1 MPMQPDELL
10 GKKASGWSHA
20 KRVAFEEAFYTYL
33 DHCEINS
40 KDHGEP
46 IILGKY
52 LMYGQRKFITAI
64 FDGLEQ
70 DIHDFYCLKSR
81 QLGITTIIR
90 ALCAFFLGVHR
101 GLTGAL
107 VFDTNSNK
115 NLARDELVTIIKALP
130 SKLKFPAITK
140 DNRDGLTLGNAS
152 KILFM
157 SAGIKETQASGTLG
171 RSAGVALAHLSEL
184 CSYKN
189 EEGLISFQESLSD
202 VNPNRLYIRE
212 STARGVNNS
221 WARMWKEARKNIRN
235 CVCVFIGWW
244 AKESHRIERTD
255 RNWEFY
261 GVQPPSSEEQVKI
274 ELVKKLYD
282 FDVTQEQLAWYR
294 KAMDPS
300 AIDAEDMDA
309 GFEANSLQKQEQP
322 WDEEEA
328 FQITG
333 SVFFAGEKLKDQ
345 TDKHTSRKFV
355 PYMFMGGPEF
365 PDMKVYRAENVR
377 MTELKVWEPPQPE
390 AVYVLGCDPAFG
402 ENENNDRS
410 AIQVLR
416 CYADG
421 IDQVAEYAYS
431 LVVPRHLAHI
441 LAGIMAWY
449 GNEPLSEVHYILEI
463 NGPGGSVLQELRS
476 LKFQI
481 ENGYAPMQ
489 DQGIKNIFANVKQYL
504 YTRPDSLASGS
515 GVWHFKTQLQT
526 KIMIM
531 EELRGFVGS
540 GHLHIRS
547 HDLIDEMQTIAR
559 DGDTIEGEGSGA
571 HDDRVMAMALATHYW
586 DTRIRRALIVQ
597 KRTREAE
604 KVKKQRSIIDQATL
618 FNQNM
623 MQSFMNQQ
631 GNTRMAQQRLAM
643 KQAWRYGRR

>member
-1 MPMQPDELL
+1 M
-10 GKKASGWSHA
+10 AGWSHQ
-20 KRVAFEEAFYTYL
+20 KRVAFEQAFYTYL

-46 IILGKY
+46 IILGQH
-52 LMYGQRKFITAI
+52 LMYGQRVFITAI
-64 FDGLEQ
+64 FDGLEN

-107 VFDTNSNK
+107 VFDTNENK
-115 NLARDELVTIIKALP
+115 NLARAELVTIIKALP
-130 SKLKFPAITK
+130 ASLKFPGIAQ
-140 DNRDGLTLGNAS
+140 DNRDGLTLANVS
-152 KILFM
+152 KILFK
-157 SAGIKETQASGTLG
+157 SAGIKKTKSSGTLG
-171 RSAGVALAHLSEL
+171 RSAGVSLAHLSEL
-184 CSYKN
+184 CSYDN
-189 EEGLISFQESLSD
+189 EEGLVSFRESLSD
-202 VNPNRLYIRE
+202 VNPNRLYIYE
-212 STARGVNNS
+212 STARGPNIWS
-221 WARMWKEARKNIRN
+221 RMWKEARQDIRH

-244 AKESHRIERTD
+244 AKDSHRIERSD
-255 RNWEFY
+255 RDWEFY
-261 GVQPPSSEEQVKI
+261 GEQPPTAAEQSKI
-274 ELVKKLYD
+274 DLVKQMYA
-282 FDVTQEQLAWYR
+282 FEVSQEQLAWYR
-294 KAMDPS
+294 RAMDPAAS
-300 AIDAEDMDA
+300 DDGDIDA
-309 GFEANSLQKQEQP
+309 GFEASSYQKQEQP

-333 SVFFAGEKLKDQ
+333 SVFFAGASLKDQ
-345 TDKHTSRKFV
+345 TDKWVSRKFV
-355 PYMFMGGPEF
+355 PYMFMGGSEF
-365 PDMKVYRAENVR
+365 SDMKVYKADNTR
-377 MTELKVWEPPQPE
+377 MIELKVWEPPQQQS
-390 AVYVLGCDPAFG
+390 VYVLGVDPAFG

-421 IDQVAEYAYS
+421 VDQVAEYAYP

-463 NGPGGSVLQELRS
+463 NGPGGAVLQELKS

-481 ENGYAPMQ
+481 ENGYAPLEE
-489 DQGIKNIFANVKQYL
+489 QGIRNIFRNVKQYL
-504 YTRPDSLASGS
+504 YSRPDSLSGGS

-540 GHLHIRS
+540 GHLRARS
-547 HDLIDEMQTIAR
+547 HDLIEEMKTIAR
-559 DGDTIEGEGSGA
+559 DGDTIEGEGSGE
-571 HDDRVMAMALATHYW
+571 HDDRVVSMALATHYW
-586 DTRIRRALIVQ
+586 DTRIRRNLIVQ

-604 KVKKQRSIIDQATL
+604 RVRKHKSVVDQTAL

-623 MQSFMNQQ
+623 MAAFM
-631 GNTRMAQQRLAM
+631 GNKAKTRMQAQQLAM
-643 KQAWRYGRR
+643 KNAWRYGRR